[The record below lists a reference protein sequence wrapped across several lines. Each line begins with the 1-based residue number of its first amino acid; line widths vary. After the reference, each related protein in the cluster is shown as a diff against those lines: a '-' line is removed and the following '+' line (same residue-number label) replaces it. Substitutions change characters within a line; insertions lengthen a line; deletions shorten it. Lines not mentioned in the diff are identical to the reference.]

1 MNFAA
6 HYFSR
11 YHAHPA
17 FFDEPPEDDVGM
29 VVVIPCYDDAM
40 VFDTLHSLETTGPAT
55 ASVEVVVV
63 VNSGETTPDNI
74 VKENRRIFAEL
85 QNRSQSGYYQRFKLL
100 PILVEKT
107 PKKRAGVGYAR
118 KTGMDEAVRRLAGI
132 DKPAGII
139 ISLDADTPVH
149 KDYFSRIEN
158 AFKTGAGKEAFTLQ
172 FEHDLNPHRYTKEEI
187 EACRLYESYLRYFKS
202 ALEVTGFPYCF
213 HTLGS
218 CFAVTAQAYVKVGG
232 MPCRQG
238 GEDFYFLHKL
248 APMTNIGEIHE
259 TLVYPSPRI
268 STRVPFG
275 TGPNV
280 KNIIENKN
288 FRVYHFD
295 LFLILKRFFDCF
307 NDFSNLAH
315 PVDLNNVP
323 VEIIDFV
330 GEKKL
335 PAIINECRLNAKGE
349 KNLTKRLFSKF
360 DAFFIVKFLNSFGEN
375 SRYPPVEV
383 AQKKK

>member
-1 MNFAA
+1 MDFATR
-6 HYFSR
+6 YFSR
-11 YHAHPA
+11 YCAYPP
-17 FFDEPPEDDVGM
+17 FFDEPPGDDVGM

-40 VFDTLHSLETTGPAT
+40 VFDTLRSLEMTQPSTSP
-55 ASVEVVVV
+55 VEVLVV
-63 VNSGETTPDNI
+63 VNSGETTPDEI
-74 VKENRRIFAEL
+74 VKENRRIFTEL
-85 QNRSQSGYYQRFKLL
+85 QNRGQSDYYHRFKLL
-100 PILVEKT
+100 PIIIEKV
-107 PKKRAGVGYAR
+107 PRKRAGVGHAR

-132 DKPAGII
+132 NKPGGII
-139 ISLDADTPVH
+139 ISLDADTLVH
-149 KDYFSRIEN
+149 EAYFSRIEN
-158 AFKTGAGKEAFTLQ
+158 AFRTGAGKEVFTLQ
-172 FEHDLNPHRYTKEEI
+172 FEHDYNPQRYSKEEI
-187 EACRLYESYLRYFKS
+187 EACRLYEMYLHYFKS
-202 ALEVTGFPYCF
+202 ALSMTGFPYCF

-248 APMTNIGEIHE
+248 APMTNVGEISG

-275 TGPNV
+275 TGPSV

-288 FRVYHFD
+288 FRVYPFD

-307 NDFSNLAH
+307 NDFSDLEH
-315 PVDLNNVP
+315 PVNLNNVP
-323 VEIIDFV
+323 NEIIDFV

-335 PAIINECRLNAKGE
+335 LAIINECRLNTKGE

-360 DAFFIVKFLNSFGEN
+360 DAFFIVKFLNSFDEN
-375 SRYPPVEV
+375 SC
-383 AQKKK
+383 